1 MNAAKQIM
9 VDASFKEVTFSNIAK
24 LTKLSR
30 PSIYKYYQFPEEI
43 LANILMN
50 ELADFNAQLKA
61 LPITERS
68 DLTDGLVRII
78 LKRDLMMEL
87 LALNFSIIK
96 HNVRDDI
103 FLLLG
108 NQVAVF
114 KQIINDQLLN
124 VNHEI
129 TPDKVAI
136 VQYALLTMM
145 CSIYPLTHDD
155 SYHVELMQQHN
166 AELIKPSY
174 EKLLTSEVELI
185 FHDGLAAD

>member
-9 VDASFKEVTFSNIAK
+9 ETESFKEVTFSNIAK

-50 ELADFNAQLKA
+50 ELADFNAHLKA
-61 LPITERS
+61 TNVTKLS
-68 DLTDGLVRII
+68 DLKNGLMQII
-78 LKRDLMMEL
+78 LERDLMMEL

-114 KQIINDQLLN
+114 KQIINDQLMAIN
-124 VNHEI
+124 QGI
-129 TPDKVAI
+129 TADQISI

-155 SYHVELMQQHN
+155 SYHVELMQKHN

-174 EKLLTSEVELI
+174 EKLLGSEMSLI
-185 FHDGLAAD
+185 FHDALD